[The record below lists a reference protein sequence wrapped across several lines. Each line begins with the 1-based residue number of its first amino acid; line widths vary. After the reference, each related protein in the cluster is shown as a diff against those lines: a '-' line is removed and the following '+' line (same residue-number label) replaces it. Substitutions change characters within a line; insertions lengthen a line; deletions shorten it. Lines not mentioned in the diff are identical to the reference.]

1 MNPQKRSPAPR
12 GNAEDRAECSS
23 DERIS
28 TTTEVREEDFAA
40 RYVARRYRLKPCFAR
55 VVVTLAGIG
64 GALL

>member
-1 MNPQKRSPAPR
+1 MTSQQTSPAPR
-12 GNAEDRAECSS
+12 ANAEDRAECSS
-23 DERIS
+23 DKLIP
-28 TTTEVREEDFAA
+28 TTTEIRAEDFAA